1 MHTYIYRIVPF
12 LLFCFGLINANDLQN
27 KDKKLSNSYLRI
39 NLIKSTLELASVDLI
54 RGVQK
59 QRVNNKI
66 NLIGRDNPP
75 NPQ

>member
-1 MHTYIYRIVPF
+1 MPIFWQDHYTSCLNEDVYVYNI
-12 LLFCFGLINANDLQN
+12 LH
-27 KDKKLSNSYLRI
+27 KKGTI
-39 NLIKSTLELASVDLI
+39 ELASVDLI

-66 NLIGRDNPP
+66 NLIGRNNPL